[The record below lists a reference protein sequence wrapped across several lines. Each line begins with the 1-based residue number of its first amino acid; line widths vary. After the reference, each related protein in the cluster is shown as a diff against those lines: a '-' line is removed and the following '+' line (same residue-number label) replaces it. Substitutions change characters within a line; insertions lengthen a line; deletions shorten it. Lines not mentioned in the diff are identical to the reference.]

1 MWATSRACLQC
12 LIWKMI
18 NLGVWKIVQNR
29 LVLGYKYLILTVC
42 YAKNNKIIKD
52 FSPQKVAVIVQR
64 VGCKIMIWLSLS
76 FILSSEDDED
86 ENTNNVRCKWNC
98 CLRDLMD
105 NTAAD
110 LKQIIRYI
118 YDDTD
123 DCKTATI
130 L

>member
-1 MWATSRACLQC
+1 
-12 LIWKMI
+12 
-18 NLGVWKIVQNR
+18 
-29 LVLGYKYLILTVC
+29 
-42 YAKNNKIIKD
+42 
-52 FSPQKVAVIVQR
+52 
-64 VGCKIMIWLSLS
+64 MIWLSLS
-76 FILSSEDDED
+76 FILSSEDDEDED

-123 DCKTATI
+123 DCNTATI